1 MAKYTPYTL
10 QINLHDRLLL
20 CLAYYPPKSD
30 WQGGT
35 CLVCAGQDP
44 VGIHVPQD
52 KPNRHD
58 SAVYRAVAFSEEQAL
73 LSR

>member
-1 MAKYTPYTL
+1 MP
-10 QINLHDRLLL
+10 RL
-20 CLAYYPPKSD
+20 CGAGS
-30 WQGGT
+30 GGYS
-35 CLVCAGQDP
+35 C
-44 VGIHVPQD
+44 PQD